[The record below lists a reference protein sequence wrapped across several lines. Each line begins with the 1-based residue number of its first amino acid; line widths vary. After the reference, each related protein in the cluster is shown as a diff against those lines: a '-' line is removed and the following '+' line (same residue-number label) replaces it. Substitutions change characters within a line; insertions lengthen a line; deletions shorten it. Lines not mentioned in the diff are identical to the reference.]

1 MEGGD
6 EIEVTIHCEKSL
18 GRIAAAALAAS
29 LLLAAQS
36 SPVPAGEADFS
47 SRREAMVAGDIER
60 RGIRSENVL
69 KAMRAVPRHL
79 FVPRGLR
86 SRAYQ
91 DRPLPIGRGQT
102 ISQPYV
108 VALMTDALQLDSDDR
123 VLEIGTGSGY
133 QAAVLAEVAGEVYS
147 LEIIPELAA
156 GAAANLKAAGYGG
169 VATRAGD
176 GYYGWPQMGPFDAII
191 VTAAA
196 NHVPPSLIAQLRT
209 GGRLILP
216 LGSTTY
222 VQTLTLLTKT
232 KEKVLVDQMGG
243 VRFVPM
249 VGEAQKPFADSDAP
263 R

>member
-1 MEGGD
+1 M
-6 EIEVTIHCEKSL
+6 TIQRKKRL
-18 GRIAAAALAAS
+18 GTITAAALAAWFVV
-29 LLLAAQS
+29 AAQG
-36 SPVPAGEADFS
+36 SPARAGEGDYS

-60 RGIRSENVL
+60 RGVRAENVL

-79 FVPRGLR
+79 FVPERLR

-91 DRPLPIGRGQT
+91 DSPLPIGLGQT

-108 VALMTDALQLDSDDR
+108 VALMTDALQLDGDDR

-133 QAAVLAEVAGEVYS
+133 QAAVLAEIVAEVYS
-147 LEIIPELAA
+147 VEIIPELAA
-156 GAAANLKAAGYGG
+156 GAAANLKAAGYDA
-169 VATRAGD
+169 VATRTGD
-176 GYYGWPQMGPFDAII
+176 GYYGWPRAGPFDAII

-196 NHVPPSLIAQLRT
+196 NHVPPPLVEQLKT

-222 VQTLTLLTKT
+222 VQTLTLLRKT
-232 KEKVLVDQMGG
+232 EEKVLVDQMDS

-249 VGEAQKPFADSDAP
+249 VGEAQKPFPASDAP